1 MIDRKIGIQQRDNV
15 RKVVNSTL
23 PVTELDY
30 TIQFGKRAF
39 PGYIHREIFDNVKKE
54 IFGTSPST
62 FSSLVV
68 FENMCLLGGKCQIFL
83 VKTQN

>member
-23 PVTELDY
+23 PITELDDA
-30 TIQFGKRAF
+30 TQFGQRAF
-39 PGYIHREIFDNVKKE
+39 PGYIHREIFDNIKKE
-54 IFGTSPST
+54 TFGTSPST
-62 FSSLVV
+62 YSSLVV
-68 FENMCLLGGKCQIFL
+68 YENMCLLGGKCQMFL